1 MSFTLFLL
9 TGDEQENAIPAS
21 PLLSLKAQLL
31 ERALVTGLLRFVF
44 SGGRDVVAQ
53 SSVITR
59 KGNAK
64 DEKPTD

>member
-31 ERALVTGLLRFVF
+31 ERALVTGLLPFVF

>member
-1 MSFTLFLL
+1 MSFTLFL

-21 PLLSLKAQLL
+21 PLLSFKAHLV
-31 ERALVTGLLRFVF
+31 ERAFVAGFLRFVF

-53 SSVITR
+53 SSVIPR